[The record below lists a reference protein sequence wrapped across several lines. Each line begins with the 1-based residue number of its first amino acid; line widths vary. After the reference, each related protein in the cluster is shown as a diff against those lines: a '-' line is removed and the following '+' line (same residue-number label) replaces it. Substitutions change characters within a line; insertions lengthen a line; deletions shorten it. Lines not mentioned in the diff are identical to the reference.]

1 MVSTLQH
8 LMRSSGVHSLRDSVV
23 YMAPEPYNQCSHCDF
38 LPSSQKCQYEC
49 RWPGSS
55 WWRGREFVWQKQAA
69 ANPASLSMWS
79 TQRQRLCQL
88 IMWFVQFDFSFK
100 TLFVLFVQKYCFK
113 WCISNNQCSV
123 SWEYFKTQLIEI
135 KWNKVWLEFIW
146 IHTMPWR
153 DCVNVNKAF
162 KTPWFIAA
170 VSVHGLSLYT
180 HPHLAVFYFH
190 SLGPVSPLRSP
201 WVPVCPWRHGSRSPP
216 LTGQR
221 WTSQG
226 WHSPPAG
233 WHTPT
238 PANEQTQPTDTS
250 ELFLKIFFFCQ
261 IVRLLSSYF
270 IFSKPLWLF
279 LTQSR
284 RGLWGAGHLVAAKR
298 WGLQEAPL
306 WPRSRSPCATC
317 PCLAGTRLINIH

>member
-1 MVSTLQH
+1 
-8 LMRSSGVHSLRDSVV
+8 MRIFQDTADRNQMKQSMIRIYLDSHNA
-23 YMAPEPYNQCSHCDF
+23 M
-38 LPSSQKCQYEC
+38 K
-49 RWPGSS
+49 
-55 WWRGREFVWQKQAA
+55 
-69 ANPASLSMWS
+69 
-79 TQRQRLCQL
+79 RLCECEQSL
-88 IMWFVQFDFSFK
+88 QDTMIHCS
-100 TLFVLFVQKYCFK
+100 CFG
-113 WCISNNQCSV
+113 
-123 SWEYFKTQLIEI
+123 T
-135 KWNKVWLEFIW
+135 
-146 IHTMPWR
+146 R
-153 DCVNVNKAF
+153 
-162 KTPWFIAA
+162 
-170 VSVHGLSLYT
+170 LSLYT